1 MPAKLKRQTVKSSK
15 ITKST
20 PNLITDELNKVTH
33 GLTQSTVDVL
43 HDKSGAIPDF
53 TVHDTTGHSETAENQ
68 TKPKYQPANLQRY
81 PNARDPKKDDMA
93 GFDVGFP
100 IDTYLAAGYILAVL
114 SQNKKPAN
122 MKKMS
127 LGGMM
132 SQVAEE
138 EEEGYDLNYALP
150 NKKDTEE
157 FQKMIASLNK
167 RYIFDLAHNALKYK
181 SLFEEVLVESN
192 FFSSNPFGDDQNSLL
207 LVYLVDLHS
216 RNWDFRPE
224 FESDGSSKFVED
236 FESVEKAIKKSR
248 TKLAASLAKKR
259 VAAQAQSINFSL
271 PEALRAQ
278 EQNRG
283 LVPISAWSNNKDN
296 LEKILESEEF
306 EKFEKIE
313 DFTELLQI
321 NQYKIDKNL
330 ENVVHFCGKQRDK
343 ILRMPSVLSKKLI
356 IQEKSSVLAVDSCF
370 RLLNALEPVDIL
382 LTNVGSGWTAINLAQ
397 KMKVYTEEMKD
408 RQRKMS
414 FLYGKSSSGKVKID
428 VEAVVEEGE
437 KKDDSDK
444 CMLYTCFNGSQTA
457 YDVIM
462 ERIESCGVSEYIKI
476 IRSSFENMNHDSQ
489 LSRVKV
495 VLVSAECSRTSV
507 ADPIELLIQEGQPDS
522 NMSQLLNLKPQG
534 SEKSAD
540 ALGGKHVATLRTAM
554 SGLIPNSNAIVY
566 LTRSVHAGENEK
578 VITDALKSQKSN
590 NSSMKWK
597 LSPPVV
603 MLRPSD
609 IATSTGNYLKI
620 MPSAHENGCFIAVLS
635 RRTGQKD
642 DAKEMVKKAAL
653 QGLFNVDAL
662 ASSGGAASSAN
673 NTPSRQ
679 TSAGAKKSVSISK
692 GFGST
697 ANRK

>member
-1 MPAKLKRQTVKSSK
+1 MPAKLKRQTAKPSK

-20 PNLITDELNKVTH
+20 PNLIKEDLNKTSH
-33 GLTQSTVDVL
+33 GLTQSTINVSQETS
-43 HDKSGAIPDF
+43 HAIPEF
-53 TVHDTTGHSETAENQ
+53 TVHNTTGHSETAENQ
-68 TKPKYQPANLQRY
+68 TVPKYQPANLQRF

-114 SQNKKPAN
+114 SQNKKPDR
-122 MKKMS
+122 MKKMN
-127 LGGMM
+127 LGGMK
-132 SQVAEE
+132 QVAEDE
-138 EEEGYDLNYALP
+138 EEDGYDLTYALP
-150 NKKDTEE
+150 SKKDIEE

-216 RNWDFRPE
+216 RNWDFRPQ
-224 FESDGSSKFVED
+224 FESDENSKFVDD
-236 FESVEKAIKKSR
+236 FEAVEKAIKKSR
-248 TKLAASLAKKR
+248 TRLAAALAKKR
-259 VAAQAQSINFSL
+259 VAAQALSINFSL

-283 LVPISAWSNNKDN
+283 LVPISAWANNKEN

-343 ILRMPSVLSKKLI
+343 ILRMPSVLSRKLV

-414 FLYGKSSSGKVKID
+414 FLYGKSASGKLKI
-428 VEAVVEEGE
+428 EADATNDTEN
-437 KKDDSDK
+437 KDDSDK

-476 IRSSFENMNHDSQ
+476 IRSSFENINHDSQ

-507 ADPIELLIQEGQPDS
+507 ADPIELLIQESQPDS

-534 SEKSAD
+534 SDKSAD
-540 ALGGKHVATLRTAM
+540 ALGGKHLSTLKAAM
-554 SGLIPNSNAIVY
+554 SALIPNSNAIVY
-566 LTRSVHAGENEK
+566 LTRSVHASENEK
-578 VITDALKSQKSN
+578 VITDALKSQKP
-590 NSSMKWK
+590 SSSSKWK

-653 QGLFNVDAL
+653 QGLFNSDAL
-662 ASSGGAASSAN
+662 ETGSAN
-673 NTPSRQ
+673 NTPIRQ
-679 TSAGAKKSVSISK
+679 ASAGVKKSVSVNK

>member
-1 MPAKLKRQTVKSSK
+1 MPAKLKRQTAKSSK

-20 PNLITDELNKVTH
+20 PNLITDDLNKVSH
-33 GLTQSTVDVL
+33 GLTQSTVDVS

-53 TVHDTTGHSETAENQ
+53 TVHNTTGHSETAENQ
-68 TKPKYQPANLQRY
+68 TTPKYQPANLQRY

-114 SQNKKPAN
+114 SQNKKPDK
-122 MKKMS
+122 MKKMN

-132 SQVAEE
+132 NKLNGIEEE

-150 NKKDTEE
+150 SKKDTEE

-224 FESDGSSKFVED
+224 FESDENSKFVED
-236 FESVEKAIKKSR
+236 FEAVEKAIKKSR
-248 TKLAASLAKKR
+248 TKLAAALAKKR

-283 LVPISAWSNNKDN
+283 LVPISAWSDNKDN

-313 DFTELLQI
+313 DFTELLHI
-321 NQYKIDKNL
+321 NQYKMDKNL

-343 ILRMPSVLSKKLI
+343 ILRMPSVLNRKLV
-356 IQEKSSVLAVDSCF
+356 IQEKSSALAVDSCC
-370 RLLNALEPVDIL
+370 RLLNALEPVDVL

-397 KMKVYTEEMKD
+397 KMKVYTKEMKD

-414 FLYGKSSSGKVKID
+414 FLYGKSSSSGKVKID
-428 VEAVVEEGE
+428 AEAAEEE
-437 KKDDSDK
+437 EVKEDSDK
-444 CMLYTCFNGSQTA
+444 CMVYTCFNGSQTA

-462 ERIESCGVSEYIKI
+462 ERIESCGVRDY
-476 IRSSFENMNHDSQ
+476 
-489 LSRVKV
+489 KV
-495 VLVSAECSRTSV
+495 VLLKCHK
-507 ADPIELLIQEGQPDS
+507 
-522 NMSQLLNLKPQG
+522 NL
-534 SEKSAD
+534 
-540 ALGGKHVATLRTAM
+540 
-554 SGLIPNSNAIVY
+554 
-566 LTRSVHAGENEK
+566 
-578 VITDALKSQKSN
+578 
-590 NSSMKWK
+590 
-597 LSPPVV
+597 
-603 MLRPSD
+603 
-609 IATSTGNYLKI
+609 
-620 MPSAHENGCFIAVLS
+620 
-635 RRTGQKD
+635 
-642 DAKEMVKKAAL
+642 
-653 QGLFNVDAL
+653 
-662 ASSGGAASSAN
+662 
-673 NTPSRQ
+673 
-679 TSAGAKKSVSISK
+679 
-692 GFGST
+692 
-697 ANRK
+697 